1 VNGTITEMTPARSI
15 AQKSRPRSGQRRW
28 TVWVLAVIGAA
39 ILAALF
45 GSLVD
50 DHISED
56 QQFNRLHTTLETT
69 HNRANDEATEL
80 SDLRHAV
87 TALRSEVGTDTAT
100 WSQDTAELKSAYAA
114 FVITQSDISQQ
125 SSRIDALHTCLGG
138 VQRALNALATSDQAS
153 AVSALDSVSSS
164 CSTASGT

>member
-1 VNGTITEMTPARSI
+1 MDGTITETTPARLP
-15 AQKSRPRSGQRRW
+15 AQKSRPTSGQRRW
-28 TVWVLAVIGAA
+28 TGWVLAVVVGA

-56 QQFNRLHTTLETT
+56 QQFNRLRTTLETT
-69 HNRANDEATEL
+69 SHRANKEATDL

-87 TALRSEVGTDTAT
+87 RALRSDVGTDTAT

-114 FVITQSDISQQ
+114 LVITQSDISQQ
-125 SSRIDALHTCLGG
+125 SSRIGALHTCLGG
-138 VQRALNALATSDQAS
+138 VQQALNALAISDQAS